1 MVTTEYSGME
11 QCGRTGQN
19 ISIRVERIFNC
30 FFSACRLDCPIWF
43 GQTIKLNISQIE
55 AKTSSGIKALEGSE
69 NKSIRSNLS
78 HDSSMSLCLQ
88 LSQAISGN
96 IVCNMI
102 VISRHMD
109 LLPIWQ

>member
-11 QCGRTGQN
+11 QCGQN